1 MDNWQPTACILCSR
15 NCGLSVQV
23 KDGHLTK
30 IRGDKLHPISAGYLC
45 QKASRLDH
53 YQNHA
58 ERLNHPLRRTTDGS
72 FEAVSWDTA
81 ISEITTKL
89 LDLRKEHGNTC
100 MAFYGGGGQGN
111 HVGAMYASA
120 FRNVMGINNYYSAL
134 AQEKTGDFWVNGQLF
149 GRQYCHITED
159 IDHSDCVIFIGTN
172 PWQAHGI
179 RNARIALKQLAKDP
193 ARMMIVVDPRRT
205 RTASMADIHLQLR
218 PGTDALLLSA
228 MLSIIVRE
236 NLHDTQFLQ
245 QHTNGFPELHEALME
260 VPVEDYI
267 ERTGLKSETVHRVV
281 HCLAKANSAA
291 IRVDLGIQQ
300 SLNSTL
306 NSYLE
311 KLMFLVTGNFG
322 KKGGNNLH
330 SFLIPLIGHSQ
341 ARGKQRPLPRTAVT
355 GMAEIAGMFP
365 PNVLPDEINTDHPAR
380 TRALFVDSAN
390 PAVSASDTQAC
401 RRAFDNLELLV
412 VVDVAMTETA
422 RHAHY
427 ILPAAS
433 QFEKWEATFFTLDF
447 PVNGFHLRKPLFT
460 PLAGTLPESEIYR
473 RLALAADAI
482 PKTYPLL
489 NVAARLHRR
498 WPGLNIYRNVL
509 GMTLIMRPSLRR
521 AIPFILYD
529 SLGPTLQ
536 DGAAAAAPFWG
547 ACQLYVKKHAAAV
560 KRSELKGRGAQL
572 AEQLFNRILTDH
584 NGTLLSI
591 HKYKDCF
598 SFIRHTDG
606 KIHLNPP
613 EMLQA
618 LRELITQRL
627 EQDKDYPLIL
637 CAGERRSENANT
649 IFRNPQWRKTD
660 PLGTLR
666 INPQDALTF
675 GYADAEQV
683 ICESQWGSIKV
694 YIQVCDT
701 MRRGSVSLPHGYG
714 LQFPNNKNEQKTH
727 GPLINLLTNLKHC
740 DPVSATP
747 FHKYVPVRLKKIINN
762 STQNLSEH
770 IN

>member
-1 MDNWQPTACILCSR
+1 MDNLQPTACILCSR

-58 ERLNHPLRRTTDGS
+58 ERLNHPLRRSADGS
-72 FEAVSWDTA
+72 FEAISWDTA
-81 ISEITTKL
+81 ISEITKKL
-89 LDLRKEHGNTC
+89 LNLRKEHGNRC

-111 HVGAMYASA
+111 HIGAMYASA
-120 FRNVMGINNYYSAL
+120 FRNVMGIKNYYSAL

-159 IDHSDCVIFIGTN
+159 IDHSECVIFIGTN

-179 RNARIALKQLAKDP
+179 RNARITLKQFAKDP
-193 ARMMIVVDPRRT
+193 ARTMIVVDPRRT
-205 RTASMADIHLQLR
+205 RTALMADIHLQLR
-218 PGTDALLLSA
+218 PGTDAFLLSA

-236 NLHDTQFLQ
+236 NLHDTQFIQ
-245 QHTNGFPELHEALME
+245 QHTNGFPELYQALME
-260 VPVEDYI
+260 VPVEDFI
-267 ERTGLKSETVHRVV
+267 ERTGLKPETVHKAVQ
-281 HCLAKANSAA
+281 CLVKAKSAA

-311 KLMFLVTGNFG
+311 KLLFLITGNFG

-341 ARGKQRPLPRTAVT
+341 AQGKQHPLPRTAVT
-355 GMAEIAGMFP
+355 GMAEIAGIFP
-365 PNVLPDEINTDHPAR
+365 PNVLPEEINTDHPAR

-390 PAVSASDTQAC
+390 PAVSASDTQAY
-401 RRAFDNLELLV
+401 RHAFEKLDLLV

-422 RHAHY
+422 RQAHY
-427 ILPAAS
+427 ILPATS

-447 PVNGFHLRKPLFT
+447 PVNGFHLRKPLFK
-460 PLAGTLPESEIYR
+460 PLPGTLPESEIYR

-498 WPGLNIYRNVL
+498 LPRLNIYRNVL

-529 SLGPTLQ
+529 SLGPTLP
-536 DGAAAAAPFWG
+536 DEAAAAAPFWG
-547 ACQLYVKKHAAAV
+547 ACQLYVKKHAEAV
-560 KRSELKGRGAQL
+560 RRSGLKGHGAQL
-572 AEQLFNRILTDH
+572 AELLFERILADH

-591 HKYKDCF
+591 HKYEDCF
-598 SFIRHTDG
+598 SFIRHPDR
-606 KIHLNPP
+606 KVHLDSS
-613 EMLQA
+613 EMLET
-618 LRELITQRL
+618 LHKLVTQRL

-649 IFRNPQWRKTD
+649 IYRNPQWRKTD
-660 PLGTLR
+660 LLGTLR
-666 INPQDALTF
+666 INPQDAQTF
-675 GYADAEQV
+675 GYTDSEQV
-683 ICESQWGSIKV
+683 ICESPWGSIKV
-694 YIQVCDT
+694 HIQVCSS
-701 MRRGSVSLPHGYG
+701 MLPGSVSLPHGYG
-714 LQFPNNKNEQKTH
+714 LQYPDNNGKQIVH
-727 GPLINLLTNLKHC
+727 GPLINLLTTLKHC
-740 DPVSATP
+740 DPISATP
-747 FHKYVPVRLKKIINN
+747 FHKYVPVRLKKVV
-762 STQNLSEH
+762 
-770 IN
+770 